1 MKAFSKGQIFDHPQ
15 LKGIFSEF
23 REALNEEISYIEK
36 MDNPLFYSM
45 LDKNLKPAHQNTVI
59 ASKLNTC
66 PCFLPTLLASFSLA
80 NFNLM

>member
-36 MDNPLFYSM
+36 NGQSSILLY
-45 LDKNLKPAHQNTVI
+45 AGQ
-59 ASKLNTC
+59 KLEARTSEYC
-66 PCFLPTLLASFSLA
+66 YRFQVEYLASFSLV

>member
-36 MDNPLFYSM
+36 NGQSS
-45 LDKNLKPAHQNTVI
+45 I
-59 ASKLNTC
+59 
-66 PCFLPTLLASFSLA
+66 LLYAG
-80 NFNLM
+80 